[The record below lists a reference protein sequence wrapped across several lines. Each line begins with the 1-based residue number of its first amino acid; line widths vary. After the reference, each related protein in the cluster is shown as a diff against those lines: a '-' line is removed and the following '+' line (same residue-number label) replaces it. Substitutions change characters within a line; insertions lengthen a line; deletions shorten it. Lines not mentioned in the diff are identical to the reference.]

1 MQSRHW
7 GALAATVLGLSVAV
21 LVAFGALGR
30 GQNAGAGGEAVLR
43 LAACAAAQPVAGGKV
58 YLYVVDQLTH
68 VVTVMEDGTLAAS
81 YKLPNPRNDSRYTL
95 LTGCAEP
102 VDGGQ
107 AYCFVIDQYEGAV
120 HVFRGVEHVGS
131 EGLPE
136 TGQKM

>member
-1 MQSRHW
+1 M
-7 GALAATVLGLSVAV
+7 LAAAVLGLSVVV
-21 LVAFGALGR
+21 LVAFGTLGR
-30 GQNAGAGGEAVLR
+30 GQNAGAGGEAALR

-58 YLYVVDQLTH
+58 YLYVVDQLKH

-81 YKLPNPRNDSRYTL
+81 YKLPNPRNGSRYTL
-95 LTGCAEP
+95 VAGRAEP

-107 AYCFVIDQYEGAV
+107 AYAFVVDQFEGVV
-120 HVFRGVEHVGS
+120 HVFRGTEHVGS